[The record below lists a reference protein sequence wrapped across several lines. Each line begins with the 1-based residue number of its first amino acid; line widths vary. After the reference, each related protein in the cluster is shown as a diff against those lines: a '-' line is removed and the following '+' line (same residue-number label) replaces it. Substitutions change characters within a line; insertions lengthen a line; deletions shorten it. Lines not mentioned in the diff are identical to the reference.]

1 MGALARR
8 RVVAR
13 AMPTFSAMLKYSS
26 GILATAKHS
35 RTTRHTA
42 SAMAQ
47 AAKAR
52 KLKGGTPVQAT
63 FDVDGLLH
71 AILTCVTAGP
81 GLGFNRA
88 VLFLPSKHGDE
99 LTAAMAIGPATPEEA
114 QTTWSRLASEQQTLG
129 ELLQQKAAA
138 DGKSGLSALVEGLS
152 IPLVPSTAH
161 DEAATPP
168 LGTNPLVEAYYTRQ
182 VRKIVDARTLDNLP
196 PRLREA
202 FGGTEV
208 VCVPLLAKERAIGLI
223 IADNAFNREPISDD
237 RIQLLELLALLA
249 GLALDNARI
258 YQQVESQAQ
267 ALQTALDEL
276 ETTHDRLL
284 HSERLATV
292 GAVVA
297 RVSHEIR
304 NPLTTIGGFA
314 RTLGSHPDDIGRV
327 ARGAGIIVEE
337 VEKLEVLLKE
347 MLDFTSP
354 RPPSFEST
362 DVNQVITTLANVH
375 GDELAAHGVAL
386 SLATAPGLP
395 TIPADSNQLHRAFLN
410 LWQNAVQAMEPL
422 AEGRPRV
429 LTIRTAQVGDTVRIG
444 FGDSG
449 PGISPDTQ
457 SQIFT
462 PFFTTKPRGTGLGLA
477 VVRKIIDDHHGSIEV
492 QSSEHA
498 GATLTVVLPVRRPPS

>member
-1 MGALARR
+1 
-8 RVVAR
+8 
-13 AMPTFSAMLKYSS
+13 
-26 GILATAKHS
+26 
-35 RTTRHTA
+35 
-42 SAMAQ
+42 
-47 AAKAR
+47 
-52 KLKGGTPVQAT
+52 VQAT

-88 VLFLPSKHGDE
+88 VLFLPTTHGNE

-114 QTTWSRLASEQQTLG
+114 QTTWARLASEQQTLG
-129 ELLQQKAAA
+129 ELLQRPAAP

-152 IPLVPSTAH
+152 IPLVPSTRH
-161 DEAATPP
+161 AAEPAVPPGAP

-182 VRKIVDARTLDNLP
+182 VRKIVDAHTLDGLP

-202 FGGTEV
+202 FGGTEI

-223 IADNAFNREPISDD
+223 IADNAFNREPISDE
-237 RIQLLELLALLA
+237 RIQLLELLAQLA

-276 ETTHDRLL
+276 KTTHDRLL

-314 RTLGSHPDDIGRV
+314 RTLGSHPDDIARV

-354 RPPSFEST
+354 RPPTFEST
-362 DVNQVITTLANVH
+362 DVNHVITTLADVH
-375 GDELAAHGVAL
+375 SDELAAHGVAL

-395 TIPADSNQLHRAFLN
+395 TIPADPNQLHRAFLN
-410 LWQNAVQAMEPL
+410 LWRNAVQAMEPL
-422 AEGRPRV
+422 AEGRQRV
-429 LTIRTAQVGDTVRIG
+429 LTIRTAQAGDTVRIS

-449 PGISPDTQ
+449 PGISPDRQ
-457 SQIFT
+457 PQIFT